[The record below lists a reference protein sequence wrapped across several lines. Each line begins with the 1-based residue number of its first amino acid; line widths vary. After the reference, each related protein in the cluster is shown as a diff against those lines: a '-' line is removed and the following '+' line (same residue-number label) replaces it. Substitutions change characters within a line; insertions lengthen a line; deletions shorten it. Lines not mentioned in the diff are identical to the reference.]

1 MKKVI
6 VRLGNGLGN
15 QLFTYA
21 AAYSFAKQN
30 NANLFIDDESGFYKR
45 YKYELHNFNIS
56 APIAD
61 KEYKFTNVYGKI
73 KRKLLIKI
81 SKLSKNKIFLI
92 EKRNK
97 NKLTEYNI
105 DQLKVNFNKHIYV
118 EGYFQSEKYYAQYT
132 ESLRK
137 EFTFKNNIIN
147 QKSSFIND
155 IKKSNSISIHLR
167 QEKFLP
173 DEKHQNPKLLN
184 SKFFENNVKLIEK
197 GVQYFDKKI
206 ENPKYFIWS
215 NNFNNI
221 YKIYDNKKFTF
232 VNENLDKDPAYDL
245 YLMSLCKHFILS
257 PSSMHYWAAF
267 LSENNNK
274 ICLSPPYIKNES
286 GYFGFSNNKDIKPKW
301 WLDI

>member
-1 MKKVI
+1 MLSILSRAPPCPGKKFPV
-6 VRLGNGLGN
+6 
-15 QLFTYA
+15 
-21 AAYSFAKQN
+21 S
-30 NANLFIDDESGFYKR
+30 
-45 YKYELHNFNIS
+45 
-56 APIAD
+56 
-61 KEYKFTNVYGKI
+61 
-73 KRKLLIKI
+73 
-81 SKLSKNKIFLI
+81 
-92 EKRNK
+92 
-97 NKLTEYNI
+97 
-105 DQLKVNFNKHIYV
+105 FNKH
-118 EGYFQSEKYYAQYT
+118 F
-132 ESLRK
+132 L
-137 EFTFKNNIIN
+137 FKNEKNISPAWQLI
-147 QKSSFIND
+147 
-155 IKKSNSISIHLR
+155 
-167 QEKFLP
+167 EVP
-173 DEKHQNPKLLN
+173 NPIIILLN

-274 ICLSPPYIKNES
+274 ICLSPPYIKNEI
-286 GYFGFSNNKDIKPKW
+286 GYFWFSNNKDIKPKW